1 MMRRLL
7 SGLVLGVAF
16 SARAAVA
23 PADFPFSQN
32 LRPPDPLPAAEA
44 LGGVVLGDDVLA
56 ELNPGRSNLRL
67 LEADQ
72 REVPFLIRTRTERQ
86 TRTEERVVTVTPR
99 SFRERPDNRAE
110 IEFARPAHEPGR
122 VVALLLHSAQ
132 ANYEKLVTVSGS
144 MDQQQWTVL
153 AEAQPVYDYTRYID
167 VRNQRVALP
176 GGEWAFYR
184 VEIANLAEDRKAVF
198 TEVIRQVRG
207 AGAPDITE
215 TETARIRQEP
225 FRVER
230 MDVVVQRE
238 QAQAER
244 PVLTR
249 WAVPEVEVKHDVTAR
264 VTRVEFA
271 TRRQPVVALWLFPRD
286 RNFIRRVTVS
296 GADESG
302 DAAVWEG
309 LAQATVSRIET
320 AGQETRLRVDLGSAR
335 RFRHYRIMLDNQDNP
350 PLEITEV
357 QAETETWE
365 ALFFAPGGPLRLFFG
380 GPLEQAPQYDIGA
393 VLAASPGVEPQ
404 GWTLAPA
411 EKNPAYREPA
421 PPKPARSGQPLLILA
436 IVAMVGVLL
445 VVIAKTAK
453 QVE

>member
-1 MMRRLL
+1 
-7 SGLVLGVAF
+7 VVA
-16 SARAAVA
+16 
-23 PADFPFSQN
+23 
-32 LRPPDPLPAAEA
+32 
-44 LGGVVLGDDVLA
+44 
-56 ELNPGRSNLRL
+56 
-67 LEADQ
+67 
-72 REVPFLIRTRTERQ
+72 
-86 TRTEERVVTVTPR
+86 
-99 SFRERPDNRAE
+99 RPDGSGA
-110 IEFARPAHEPGR
+110 P
-122 VVALLLHSAQ
+122 VALLLHSAQ
-132 ANYEKLVTVSGS
+132 ANYEKLISIHGS
-144 MDQQQWTVL
+144 TDQQQWTL
-153 AEAQPVYDYTRYID
+153 LTEAQPIFDYTRYID
-167 VRNQRVALP
+167 VRNNRVNLP
-176 GGEWAFYR
+176 PGPWTFYR
-184 VEIANLAEDRKAVF
+184 IDIANLAEDRKAVF
-198 TEVIRQVRG
+198 TDVIRQVRG
-207 AGAPDITE
+207 GEELVTE
-215 TETARIRQEP
+215 TETARIRREP
-225 FRVER
+225 FRVDRLEWVVRDER
-230 MDVVVQRE
+230 VL
-238 QAQAER
+238 AER
-244 PVLTR
+244 PLLAQ
-249 WAVPEVEVKHDVTAR
+249 WKIAEFDVQQDESAKVSR
-264 VTRVEFA
+264 IEFT
-271 TRRQPVVALWLFPRD
+271 TRRQPLVALWLFPED
-286 RNFIRRVTVS
+286 RNFSRHVTVS

-404 GWTLAPA
+404 GWNLAPA

-445 VVIAKTAK
+445 VVIARAAK